1 MQQTQR
7 AMLEAGHPTASA
19 ASNAPASPASL
30 TDLNEHLMQEDG
42 AVAPAVP
49 AAASSGGLMLQQGS
63 DGSAGPLNGWQDAMA
78 VQSDDSSSDD
88 MQVDS
93 AQRHSALVLGHS
105 LASSG
110 DQQMALCADM
120 SRCEACPCW
129 GRGGSLLLGCKQ
141 PGNPARIRS
150 ERSVPAGLGVREAQ
164 CMQPPPGA
172 PCSHQP
178 ELKRTVGCEVWGVS
192 IIMIRLD

>member
-1 MQQTQR
+1 MRMQQTQH

-30 TDLNEHLMQEDG
+30 TNLNEHLMQEDG

-49 AAASSGGLMLQQGS
+49 AAASSGGLMPQQGS
-63 DGSAGPLNGWQDAMA
+63 EGSAGPLNGSQDAMA

-88 MQVDS
+88 MQVEDS
-93 AQRHSALVLGHS
+93 AQRHSAPVIGHS

-120 SRCEACPCW
+120 SRCEACACSGAGGAACCW
-129 GRGGSLLLGCKQ
+129 VVNGPAKSRTHQKGEKCAFRPGREGGTVHAAA
-141 PGNPARIRS
+141 ARRS
-150 ERSVPAGLGVREAQ
+150 T
-164 CMQPPPGA
+164 QPPA
-172 PCSHQP
+172 
-178 ELKRTVGCEVWGVS
+178 
-192 IIMIRLD
+192 